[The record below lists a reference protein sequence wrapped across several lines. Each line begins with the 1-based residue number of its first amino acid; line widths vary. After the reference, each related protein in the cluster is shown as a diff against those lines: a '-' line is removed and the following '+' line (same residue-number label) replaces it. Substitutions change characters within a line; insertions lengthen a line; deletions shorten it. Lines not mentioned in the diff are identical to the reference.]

1 MSEVEWIKIRVNIF
15 EDEKIR
21 LIEALPDGDTLVVI
35 WVKMLTHAGKIND
48 RGYIYLKEGTP
59 YTPQML
65 SIVYNRP
72 QPVIDLALKT
82 FQDFGMIEIDERG
95 IRIVNW
101 EKHQNVDGLER
112 IREQT
117 RERVRKY
124 REKQK
129 LKNQLLPKP
138 KEGNVTC
145 NVTETQSNALDKEK
159 DIDKEKDKDDVGADA
174 PLSPSNND
182 YTKQIQEI
190 WDHYVKTFDGF
201 FPRGLTLTVK
211 RKKQIE
217 NRLKDKN
224 KSFSVDDIKLA
235 ISNIRQ
241 SPFHCG
247 DNPNKK
253 FYATIEFVC
262 RSPEKVEEWMNY
274 QPNKVI
280 QMPQREE
287 PAVRPNAS
295 AYKKLVFD

>member
-1 MSEVEWIKIRVNIF
+1 MAEVEWIKIRVDTF

-21 LIEALPDGDTLVVI
+21 LIEALPEGDTLLVI
-35 WVKMLTHAGKIND
+35 WLKMLAHAGKIND

-72 QPVIDLALKT
+72 QPVIDLALRT

-112 IREQT
+112 IRKQT

-129 LKNQLLPKP
+129 QKQQLLPEP
-138 KEGNVTC
+138 EEGNVTC
-145 NVTETQSNALDKEK
+145 NDTATDGNAVDKEK
-159 DIDKEKDKDDVGADA
+159 EEEKEKKKEKTSSFSSQV
-174 PLSPSNND
+174 
-182 YTKQIQEI
+182 TEI
-190 WDHYVKTFDGF
+190 WDHYIQTFDGF
-201 FPRGLTLTVK
+201 FPRGISLTEK
-211 RKKQIE
+211 RRSHIE
-217 NRLKDKN
+217 ARLKQGI
-224 KSFSVDDIKLA
+224 SVDDIKLA

-247 DNPNKK
+247 ENPSGK
-253 FYATIEFVC
+253 FYADITFVC
-262 RSPEKVEEWMNY
+262 RSKDKVEEWMNY
-274 QPNKVI
+274 QPNKVVP
-280 QMPQREE
+280 MTRKSNE
-287 PAVRPNAS
+287 PTPVVRPNAGS
-295 AYKKLVFD
+295 YKKLVIDFD